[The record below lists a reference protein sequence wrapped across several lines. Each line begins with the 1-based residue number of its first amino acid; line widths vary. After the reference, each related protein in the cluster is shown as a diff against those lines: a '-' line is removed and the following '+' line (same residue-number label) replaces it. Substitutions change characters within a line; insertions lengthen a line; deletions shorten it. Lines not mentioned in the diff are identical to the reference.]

1 MESSALH
8 SMIKPYLA
16 DTLKLEK
23 GTLSAVLVIIH
34 FRDGKPHIILTKR
47 SSKLKN
53 HAGQISCPGGT
64 FSDSDKDLMNTA
76 LRETFEELG
85 LKIYE
90 KDIIGNLRS
99 VHTLTS
105 NFTIVPYVAILESV
119 GNLNPDRKEI
129 DAVFDLPLLDL
140 LKTMTPD
147 HEHADFGDLYKFEYD
162 GNVIWGATAHILKQL
177 NDIMRKCGMI

>member
-1 MESSALH
+1 MESSRLH
-8 SMIKPYLA
+8 SMIKPHLA
-16 DTLKLEK
+16 NELKLKK

-47 SSKLKN
+47 SGELKN

-64 FSDSDKDLMNTA
+64 FSDSDKDLVQTA

-85 LKIYE
+85 VRINE

-105 NFTIVPYVAILESV
+105 NFTIVPYVAILESI
-119 GNLNPDRKEI
+119 GNLKPDKRSEERRVGKECR
-129 DAVFDLPLLDL
+129 L
-140 LKTMTPD
+140 
-147 HEHADFGDLYKFEYD
+147 
-162 GNVIWGATAHILKQL
+162 
-177 NDIMRKCGMI
+177 